1 MMLSLATVRRT
12 SVSVGILCAAAISGC
27 SDEKSG
33 DSVAAAAA
41 AAGVDARA
49 ETLLGYVPSDA
60 AYAFAMLQPMPADVG
75 AKLEAMLG
83 AQLESYSG
91 MMARALND
99 IQESGSDEVDPLLL
113 ATLEEMSTRMS
124 VQGLR
129 SMGYDIDAVN
139 AIYGVGLLPVMRMT
153 LSDTAGFESFIAA
166 VEERADQ
173 PFQSGSAGGVDYR
186 YFDLDDEFRVLFSTA
201 QGHLVAAL
209 VPSGLGAENLARVIG
224 SAPPPASMVD
234 DNRLAQLNAEY
245 DWLPHGTGYLDIAA
259 VVQALLRSEDD
270 PLSSELRSLM
280 GWGEEEVSDA
290 CRTEMREMAEVVPR
304 IVSGMRQYDTDALVN
319 QTVIRL
325 RDDIASGLTNL
336 AVPLPGIDDTDAG
349 LLSMGVSFRL
359 LALKEFAQTRV
370 DAIQTDPYQCEWF
383 ADLNNVE
390 AASAQLQQPIPPFIS
405 VFKGFRFILDDLQ
418 MNEDQAY
425 GVDPKGRVLIAMDNP
440 QMLLGMAQMMSPELA
455 ALELKPDGKPVA
467 LPTDSLPAGSPQP
480 YLAMTDAGIAI
491 GVGDEGARLRELLEA
506 PEPADDEVTPVLTFG
521 YDLGALAD
529 LMNGV
534 SKMNPDAD
542 EMPEQELEE
551 LKQILGNQMFERVGA
566 SVYFSS
572 AGVDVRYRGTIK

>member
-27 SDEKSG
+27 SDEKPG

-75 AKLEAMLG
+75 AKVEAMLG

-99 IQESGSDEVDPLLL
+99 IQESDSDEVDPLLL

-129 SMGYDIDAVN
+129 SMGYDIGAVN

-186 YFDLDDEFRVLFSTA
+186 YFDLDDEFRVLFTTA

-224 SAPPPASMVD
+224 SAPPQASMVD

-280 GWGEEEVSDA
+280 RWGEEEISDA

-319 QTVIRL
+319 QTLIRL

-370 DAIQTDPYQCEWF
+370 DAIQNDPYQCEWF

-506 PEPADDEVTPVLTFG
+506 PEPADDEATPVLTFG
-521 YDLGALAD
+521 YDLGALGD

-566 SVYFSS
+566 SVYFSP